1 MATANGILDI
11 RSAWSPSYT
20 STRCYQEV
28 EKIHAIL
35 AMLAKEAKGMGYSNV
50 AISDMYA
57 DVLIKR
63 GYGGDVNATA
73 TAFNSVY
80 ISVIQAG

>member
-1 MATANGILDI
+1 
-11 RSAWSPSYT
+11 
-20 STRCYQEV
+20 
-28 EKIHAIL
+28 
-35 AMLAKEAKGMGYSNV
+35 MLAKEAKGMGYSNV